1 MNLDE
6 WQLLSESE
14 HPEQWVVIFA
24 VTPGQQFGVRCLAQ
38 GQLSRGVEGGERA
51 GYSLPPPTIP
61 AGPETRVRLS
71 NRGGVKAMTSP

>member
-1 MNLDE
+1 MGSHFCCDARA
-6 WQLLSESE
+6 
-14 HPEQWVVIFA
+14 A
-24 VTPGQQFGVRCLAQ
+24 VGVRCLAQ

-71 NRGGVKAMTSP
+71 NRGGVKATTSP